1 MIISKISLI
10 VLPIFTSFIL
20 IAIAELGD
28 KTQLLA
34 LAFATRYKAST
45 VLGSVFAA
53 IALLNL
59 LAVVIGKFVSLYL
72 PISTVKIGAGALF
85 IVFGVWTLIS
95 HDNEQ
100 TDTSGNTNPF
110 WTVFGAFFLAE
121 LGDKTQLAVIA
132 LTAQYNKPLQIWVG
146 ATLGMGIANILGIFI
161 GNRLGTALPEKTIK
175 ILAGLVFI
183 AFGIFTLG
191 EVIL

>member
-1 MIISKISLI
+1 MIISKISPI
-10 VLPIFTSFIL
+10 VLPILTSFVL

-34 LAFATRYKAST
+34 LAFAVRYKAST

-59 LAVVIGKFVSLYL
+59 LAVVMGKFVSLYL
-72 PISTVKIGAGALF
+72 PVSAVKIGAGMLF
-85 IVFGVWTLIS
+85 VIFGVWTIVF
-95 HDNEQ
+95 DDGKQ

-110 WTVFGAFFLAE
+110 WTIFGAFFLAE
-121 LGDKTQLAVIA
+121 LGDKTQLAVMTLA
-132 LTAQYNKPLQIWVG
+132 AQYNKPLQIWIG
-146 ATLGMGIANILGIFI
+146 ATLGMGIANVLGIFI

-175 ILAGLVFI
+175 IIAGSVFI
-183 AFGIFTLG
+183 AFGLFMLG